1 MRAIFL
7 KTLRSAPQARHRS
20 SCGESPPVAIPG
32 ACAMNAP
39 WGNNFLRQVSTRSSE
54 EKIRIRD
61 VTPQIIASCIIHCMV
76 IKAGINMAY
85 STVLLDGL
93 ASNSAYLNITEN
105 EESWIASLV
114 TITLPIGSLIVGP
127 LMDKFGRK
135 TVCLLS
141 CIPAA
146 VSWVLLILANSLITI
161 YAARV
166 VAGIAAGLTTVGLVY
181 ISELSHPQVRPM
193 LLCLNS
199 VFVSLGIL
207 ITCCLAVLIDW
218 HKMAMIFLALECC
231 IFVAFYFVPESP
243 YWLVCFTN
251 GMFDDKR
258 ICKMKHNLKRLN
270 RRQSIYEQEYLRIM
284 ETYQANDERSK
295 NNMTKNYYRKF
306 TSPVVY
312 KPITILFLL
321 FLLQQLSGCYVII
334 FYAIEV
340 FREMGGS
347 FGRGFDENSALVM
360 LGIIRFVVSVI
371 TVFCSRRYGRRAL
384 CILSGIGM
392 TISMFLS
399 GMYIY
404 FTTAYDENGNR
415 EETMVDQKWLLLFF
429 VLSYICA
436 STFGFINIPW
446 TLIGELLP
454 VSVRGIG
461 GGFMVSFAYTMMFA
475 VVKNYPYIKK
485 SMSIESIFFSFS
497 FVSFLGTAFVYF
509 FLPETLGK
517 SFSDIEKYF
526 LPKREGEARNAIPL
540 TS

>member
-1 MRAIFL
+1 MDKIQEHADERTYTTVENDKKLDNETISSFL
-7 KTLRSAPQARHRS
+7 DQTSIRS
-20 SCGESPPVAIPG
+20 SK
-32 ACAMNAP
+32 
-39 WGNNFLRQVSTRSSE
+39 
-54 EKIRIRD
+54 EKITMTDI
-61 VTPQIIASCIIHCMV
+61 TPQVIASCIIHCMV

-85 STVLLDGL
+85 STVLISGL
-93 ASNSAYLNITEN
+93 ASDSVDFKVTEN

-114 TITLPIGSLIVGP
+114 TITLPIGSIIAGP

-135 TVCLLS
+135 PVCLLS

-146 VSWVLLILANSLITI
+146 ISWISLILAKSLITI

-166 VAGIAAGLTTVGLVY
+166 IAGIAAGLTTVGLVY

-207 ITCCLAVLIDW
+207 ITCCLAVLLDW
-218 HKMAMIFLALECC
+218 RKMAIIFLVLECC
-231 IFVAFYFVPESP
+231 IFFAFYFVPESP
-243 YWLVCFTN
+243 YWLVFFTN
-251 GMFDDKR
+251 GIFDEKR
-258 ICKMKHNLKRLN
+258 ICKMKCSLKQLN
-270 RRQSIYEQEYLRIM
+270 RRQTIYEQEYSRIM
-284 ETYQANDERSK
+284 ETYRNQVSGSK
-295 NNMTKNYYRKF
+295 NITVFIKYYHKF
-306 TSPVVY
+306 TSPTVY

-334 FYAIEV
+334 FYAISV
-340 FREMGGS
+340 FREMGGT
-347 FGRGFDENSALVM
+347 FGKGFDENDALIM
-360 LGIIRFVVSVI
+360 LGIIRFIVSI
-371 TVFCSRRYGRRAL
+371 LTVFYSRKYGRRVL

-399 GMYIY
+399 GMYMY
-404 FTTAYDENGNR
+404 FTMSYDENGNI

-429 VLSYICA
+429 VLSYICT

-454 VSVRGIG
+454 VSIRGIG
-461 GGFMVSFAYTMMFA
+461 GGLMVSFAYIMMFV
-475 VVKNYPYIKK
+475 VVKSYPYILK
-485 SMSIESIFFSFS
+485 SMSIEGIFFFFSFIS
-497 FVSFLGTAFVYF
+497 LIGTAFVYF

-517 SFSDIEKYF
+517 SFSDIEQYF
-526 LPKREGEARNAIPL
+526 LSKRERETFDAIPR

>member
-1 MRAIFL
+1 MLFC
-7 KTLRSAPQARHRS
+7 TFCS
-20 SCGESPPVAIPG
+20 V
-32 ACAMNAP
+32 
-39 WGNNFLRQVSTRSSE
+39 
-54 EKIRIRD
+54 
-61 VTPQIIASCIIHCMV
+61 
-76 IKAGINMAY
+76 
-85 STVLLDGL
+85 
-93 ASNSAYLNITEN
+93 
-105 EESWIASLV
+105 ASLV
-114 TITLPIGSLIVGP
+114 TITLPVGSIFAGP

-146 VSWVLLILANSLITI
+146 ISWVLLIFAKSLITI
-161 YAARV
+161 YMARV
-166 VAGIAAGLTTVGLVY
+166 IAGIASGLTTVGLVY

-207 ITCCLAVLIDW
+207 ITCCLAVLLDW
-218 HKMAMIFLALECC
+218 DKIAMIFLALECC
-231 IFVAFYFVPESP
+231 IFFAFFFVPESP

-251 GMFDDKR
+251 GMLEKR
-258 ICKMKHNLKRLN
+258 IYKMKRSLKRLN
-270 RRQSIYEQEYLRIM
+270 RRQTIYEQEYSRII
-284 ETYQANDERSK
+284 EIYRNQANDEGPKSIVSI
-295 NNMTKNYYRKF
+295 KNYYHKF
-306 TSPVVY
+306 TSPNVY

-334 FYAIEV
+334 FYAISV
-340 FREMGGS
+340 FHEMGGT
-347 FGRGFDENSALVM
+347 FGKSFDENNALVM
-360 LGIIRFVVSVI
+360 LGIIRFVVSI
-371 TVFCSRRYGRRAL
+371 LTVFFSKKYGRRVL

-399 GMYIY
+399 GMYMY
-404 FTTAYDENGNR
+404 FTISYDENGNL

-429 VLSYICA
+429 VLAYICT

-454 VSVRGIG
+454 VSIRGIG
-461 GGFMVSFAYTMMFA
+461 GGLMVSLAYIMMFA
-475 VVKNYPYIKK
+475 VVKSYPYILK
-485 SMSIESIFFSFS
+485 SMSIQGIFFSFS
-497 FVSFLGTAFVYF
+497 FMSLTGTAFVYF

-526 LPKREGEARNAIPL
+526 LSKRERETYDAIPR